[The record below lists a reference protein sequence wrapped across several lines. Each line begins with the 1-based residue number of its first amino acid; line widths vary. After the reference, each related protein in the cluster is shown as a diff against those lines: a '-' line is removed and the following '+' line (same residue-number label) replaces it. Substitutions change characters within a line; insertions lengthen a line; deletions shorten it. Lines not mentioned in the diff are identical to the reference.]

1 MAAMDKVGAYN
12 IYNIY
17 DTCGSGNMSSSDAAI
32 PKRSDDDD
40 DDSAT
45 VGSFKSLLDLL
56 RDGEPDQAA
65 DKGAEEDT
73 EHQSGSSEAAGI
85 EKETALFSEH
95 RAQLEGC
102 GSSVSSHH
110 HRRTQR

>member
-17 DTCGSGNMSSSDAAI
+17 DTCGSGNMSSSAAI
-32 PKRSDDDD
+32 PKRSDD

-56 RDGEPDQAA
+56 GGGEPDQAA

-73 EHQSGSSEAAGI
+73 DQSGSSEAAGI

-102 GSSVSSHH
+102 GSPLRIIIVEPS
-110 HRRTQR
+110 

>member
-1 MAAMDKVGAYN
+1 MDKVGAYN

-17 DTCGSGNMSSSDAAI
+17 DTCGSGNMSSSAAI
-32 PKRSDDDD
+32 PNKRSDD

-56 RDGEPDQAA
+56 GGGEPDQAA

-102 GSSVSSHH
+102 GSPSLRIIVEPS
-110 HRRTQR
+110 

>member
-17 DTCGSGNMSSSDAAI
+17 DTCGSGNMSSSAAI
-32 PKRSDDDD
+32 PKKRS

-56 RDGEPDQAA
+56 GGGEPDQAA
-65 DKGAEEDT
+65 DKGADEDN
-73 EHQSGSSEAAGI
+73 EQSGSSEAAGI

-102 GSSVSSHH
+102 GSSRPLFASSS
-110 HRRTQR
+110 

>member
-17 DTCGSGNMSSSDAAI
+17 DTCGSGNMSSSAAI
-32 PKRSDDDD
+32 PKRS

-56 RDGEPDQAA
+56 GGGEPDQAA
-65 DKGAEEDT
+65 DKGAEEDN

-102 GSSVSSHH
+102 GSSVSSRH
-110 HRRTQR
+110 HRRTEPS

>member
-1 MAAMDKVGAYN
+1 MDKVGAYN

-17 DTCGSGNMSSSDAAI
+17 DTCGSGNMSSSAAI
-32 PKRSDDDD
+32 PNKRSDDDDDD

-56 RDGEPDQAA
+56 GGGEPDQAA
-65 DKGAEEDT
+65 DKGAEEDN
-73 EHQSGSSEAAGI
+73 EQSGSSEAAGI

-110 HRRTQR
+110 HRRTEPS